1 MATAPAIDQASK
13 PIPDVDGLPLLGNT
27 LEMARDPAAFFLRGY
42 RDYGPVYRV
51 NVFGRKQYVIAGP
64 EAGKFMNTKAAR
76 HGLRSKEFWD
86 EFVEHYGASKTL
98 TQVDGE
104 EHVQLR
110 AIMRDGFSRK
120 AMAGRY
126 HELTAIADESIANR
140 WLGKDKVP
148 VVEAWQYMIVQMLG
162 EVMTGKAPMDYVRDI
177 RVNILYI
184 LNVLVTGVRP
194 RFFLKFPEF
203 KRASARNDEL
213 GREMVE
219 EFLAH
224 ADAGTLPDNLLG
236 DIIRAH
242 KEHPDL
248 VQERDLR
255 VLLTGP
261 YVAGLDTVANT
272 LGAAVYGILKTPGV
286 LEKVHAEADALF
298 AKGMVTEA
306 DVLGMSYT
314 QNSLKEAMRLWPIA
328 VAQMRTTNHDLEFE
342 GYTIP
347 ADEKIFIGTSVPHFM
362 EEFFPDPYKFDPD
375 RYDERQHLKP
385 GAYAPFGRGTHTC
398 LGQSLAEVLMGI
410 CTARL
415 FHRLDLA
422 LESPDYVL
430 KTKSAPTPGPA
441 MSFKVKVLGERRP
454 AAKLA
459 PEVIEEKTGEAA

>member
-1 MATAPAIDQASK
+1 MASAAKIEPQGK
-13 PIPDVDGLPLLGNT
+13 PIPDVGGLPLIGNT
-27 LEMARDPAAFFLRGY
+27 VEMARDPAAFFARCY

-51 NVFGRKQYVIAGP
+51 NVFGKKSYVIAGP
-64 EAGKFMNTKAAR
+64 EAGKFMNSKAAR
-76 HGLRSKEFWD
+76 LGLRSKEFWD
-86 EFVEHYGASKTL
+86 DFVKHFGASKTL
-98 TQVDGE
+98 TQIDGE
-104 EHVQLR
+104 EHKQLR
-110 AIMRDGFSRK
+110 AIMRDGFSRG

-126 HELTAIADESIANR
+126 HELSAIADDSIGKRWPTGES
-140 WLGKDKVP
+140 VP

-162 EVMTGKAPMDYVRDI
+162 EVMTGNAPMEYVRDI

-194 RFFLKFPEF
+194 GFFLKFPEF
-203 KRASARNDEL
+203 KKASERVDEL
-213 GREMVE
+213 GRGMVE

-248 VQERDLR
+248 IQERDLGL
-255 VLLTGP
+255 LLTGP

-272 LGAAVYGILKTPGV
+272 LGAVVYGVLKTPGV
-286 LEKVHAEADALF
+286 LEKVQAEADALF
-298 AKGMVTEA
+298 AKDTVTEA
-306 DVLGMSYT
+306 DVLGLDYI
-314 QNSLKEAMRLWPIA
+314 QACLKEAMRLWPIA

-342 GYTIP
+342 GFTIP
-347 ADEKIFIGTSVPHFM
+347 ANEKIFIGTSVPHFM
-362 EEFFPDPYKFDPD
+362 EEYFPDPMKFDPQ
-375 RYDERQHLKP
+375 RYDRREHLKP
-385 GAYAPFGRGTHTC
+385 GAYAPFGRGTHSC

-415 FHRLDLA
+415 FHRLNLE

-441 MSFKVKVLGERRP
+441 MSFKVKVLGERKP
-454 AAKLA
+454 PNTLKA
-459 PEVIEEKTGEAA
+459 EVIEDAA

>member
-1 MATAPAIDQASK
+1 MATAPAIDSASK
-13 PIPDVDGLPLLGNT
+13 PIPDAGGLPFIGNT
-27 LEMARDPAAFFLRGY
+27 LEMARDPAAFFVRCY

-64 EAGKFMNTKAAR
+64 EAGKFMNSKKAR
-76 HGLRSKEFWD
+76 LGLRSKEFWD
-86 EFVEHYGASKTL
+86 DFVKHYGASKTL

-126 HELTAIADESIANR
+126 HELAAIADESIGKR
-140 WLGKDKVP
+140 WPAGETVP
-148 VVEAWQYMIVQMLG
+148 VVENLQYMIVQMLG
-162 EVMTGKAPMDYVRDI
+162 EVMTGNAPMEYVRDI

-194 RFFLKFPEF
+194 GFFLKFPEF
-203 KRASARNDEL
+203 RKASKRVDEL
-213 GREMVE
+213 GRDMVE

-272 LGAAVYGILKTPGV
+272 LAAAVYGILKTPGV
-286 LEKVHAEADALF
+286 LAKVQAEADALF
-298 AKGMVTEA
+298 AKDTVTEA
-306 DVLGMSYT
+306 DVLGLDYI
-314 QNSLKEAMRLWPIA
+314 QNCLKEAMRLWPIA

-347 ADEKIFIGTSVPHFM
+347 ANEKIFIGTSVPHFM
-362 EEFFPDPYKFDPD
+362 EEFFPDPMAFDPS
-375 RYDERQHLKP
+375 RYDRREHLKP

-441 MSFKVKVLGERRP
+441 MSFSVKVLGERRP
-454 AAKLA
+454 PKVHT
-459 PEVIEEKTGEAA
+459 PEHKEEAA